1 MRVGNNC
8 WPFFHPQSLRDSPG
22 GSLGTVFPKPL
33 ASLRTACAFHSPPV
47 ASRQPRWGIGDR
59 IPQTPCVASHCV
71 RFSFTPSRFATAPVG
86 HWGPY
91 SPNPL
96 RRFALRALFIHPQSL
111 RDSPGGSL
119 GTVFPKPLA
128 SLRTACAFHSPP
140 VASRQ
145 PRWGIGDR
153 IPQTPCVASLRG
165 TSLLVRLLS
174 CTFVSHFI
182 C

>member
-22 GSLGTVFPKPL
+22 GALGTVFPKPL

-47 ASRQPRWGIGDR
+47 ASRQPQWGIGDR

-71 RFSFTPSRFATAPVG
+71 RFSFTP
-86 HWGPY
+86 
-91 SPNPL
+91 
-96 RRFALRALFIHPQSL
+96 QSL
-111 RDSPGGSL
+111 RDSPRGAL

-165 TSLLVRLLS
+165 DVFFCGVLFMFL
-174 CTFVSHFI
+174 
-182 C
+182 

>member
-1 MRVGNNC
+1 MGQHR
-8 WPFFHPQSLRDSPG
+8 
-22 GSLGTVFPKPL
+22 KAL
-33 ASLRTACAFHSPPV
+33 ALSCAGSPPV

-71 RFSFTPSRFATAPVG
+71 RYSFHPQSLRDSPGGALGTVFPKPLASLRTACVIPFTPSRFATAPVG

-96 RRFALRALFIHPQSL
+96 RRFALRALFL
-111 RDSPGGSL
+111 
-119 GTVFPKPLA
+119 
-128 SLRTACAFHSPP
+128 SPP

-153 IPQTPCVASLRG
+153 IPQTPCVASLRVCCFA
-165 TSLLVRLLS
+165 LLLLYLRNIFG
-174 CTFVSHFI
+174 FVF
-182 C
+182 

>member
-22 GSLGTVFPKPL
+22 GALGTVFPKPL
-33 ASLRTACAFHSPPV
+33 ASLRTACAFYSPPV

-71 RFSFTPSRFATAPVG
+71 RFLFTPSRFATAPVG

-111 RDSPGGSL
+111 RDSPGGAL

-128 SLRTACAFHSPP
+128 SLRSEVTCFLWS
-140 VASRQ
+140 V
-145 PRWGIGDR
+145 IYVFM
-153 IPQTPCVASLRG
+153 TLCVAVCGVNIFFRG
-165 TSLLVRLLS
+165 KGWLFCFLCFNL
-174 CTFVSHFI
+174 
-182 C
+182 